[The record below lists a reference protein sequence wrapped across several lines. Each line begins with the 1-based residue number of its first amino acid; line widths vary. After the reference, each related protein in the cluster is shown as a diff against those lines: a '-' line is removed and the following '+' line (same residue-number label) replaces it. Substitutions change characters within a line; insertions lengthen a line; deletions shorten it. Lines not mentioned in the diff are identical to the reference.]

1 MYVRCECSIVLGVRV
16 HEHAG
21 AHAMYLKKNNEIV
34 FFLKMTQTNIL
45 PFHTLKHKNRETEK
59 EKKIKYKA
67 TPFVAIIFARFVDAF
82 NDETETK

>member
-1 MYVRCECSIVLGVRV
+1 
-16 HEHAG
+16 
-21 AHAMYLKKNNEIV
+21 
-34 FFLKMTQTNIL
+34 MTQTNIL

>member
-1 MYVRCECSIVLGVRV
+1 MLGVRV
-16 HEHAG
+16 HEAP

-34 FFLKMTQTNIL
+34 FFFLKMTQTNIL